1 MEEGKGGI
9 LKKEKI
15 LTYSMIGFYKTKS
28 TKALFLKILK
38 NMTVL
43 LALYVVIT
51 GIASFINSGIGGYMN
66 YFEPLYLVIS
76 VTIMS
81 FLVGTYL
88 KTIKKC

>member
-1 MEEGKGGI
+1 MYWDMPLLLFLHWIAGI
-9 LKKEKI
+9 L
-15 LTYSMIGFYKTKS
+15 GFIKS

-88 KTIKKC
+88 KTIKKY